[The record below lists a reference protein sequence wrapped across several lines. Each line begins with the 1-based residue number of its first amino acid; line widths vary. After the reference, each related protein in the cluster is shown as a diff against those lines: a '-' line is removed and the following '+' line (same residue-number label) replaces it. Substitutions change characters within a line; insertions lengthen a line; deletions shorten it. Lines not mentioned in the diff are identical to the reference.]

1 MLKNVP
7 STRSIRRLNRRQRKK
22 LHVGD
27 FQELVFEVLIRFRSP
42 LEEGSYNAFLD
53 EFVALIESRH
63 LAVGALG
70 GRVPFVETDGIV
82 LAWGRGS
89 PTDEDR
95 QAVVDWLRQHPE
107 VAAAEAG
114 EFVDAWYGWGKAA

>member
-1 MLKNVP
+1 M
-7 STRSIRRLNRRQRKK
+7 
-22 LHVGD
+22 GD
-27 FQELVFEVLIRFRSP
+27 FHELVFEVRIRFRSP

-70 GRVPFVETDGIV
+70 GRMPLMETEGIV
-82 LAWGRGS
+82 FAWGRGS

-95 QAVVDWLRQHPE
+95 QQAVVDWLRQHPE
-107 VAAAEAG
+107 GAAAEAG